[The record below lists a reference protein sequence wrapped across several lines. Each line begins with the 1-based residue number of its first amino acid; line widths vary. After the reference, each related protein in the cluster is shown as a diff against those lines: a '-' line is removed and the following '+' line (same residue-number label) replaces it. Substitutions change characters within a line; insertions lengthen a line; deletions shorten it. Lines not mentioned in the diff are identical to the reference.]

1 MTDILLKTKFYIPPT
16 RPELVSRK
24 RLINQLNEGLHRKLT
39 FISAPAGYGKT
50 TLVTEWLS
58 KLQSD
63 ATNGKPGQYQIAWLS
78 LDEGDNDL
86 VRLLTY
92 IIAALNQV
100 EELGPELGKIA
111 LGMIQSSQSP
121 PTETILTSLI
131 NEMAAISF
139 KVILVLD
146 DYHLIEEPSI
156 HNALTFLLNQL
167 PFTLHLAIVTREDP
181 PLPLARYRVQDQI
194 TELRAANLRFTEAE
208 ATSFLNEIME
218 LHLSEEDIKA
228 LENRTEGW
236 IAGLQLAAISMQ
248 GQNNVTAF
256 IDTFTGSHRL
266 VLDYLIEEVLEQQSE
281 NDQEFL
287 LKTSILDKL
296 NGSLCDTLTDREDS
310 QQQLERLEQ
319 ANLFLIPLDSERIW
333 YRYHHLFADLLRQK
347 LIQTHV
353 DDLAYLH
360 QEASNWYQQAGFI
373 QDAIQHAIAA
383 GDHERTAALVEE
395 SWPDWYTPSGQVI
408 WMKWVSSLPDE
419 IVFDR
424 PLLGIAY
431 VQALLNYGQLEEADR
446 RLKDVEDLVARPNAK
461 LIVVDE
467 TQLEMLPA
475 SVARWRAYHARAL
488 GDTQNTI
495 QYVKQALS
503 LFPEDD
509 FSNRAGLHGLL
520 GLTYWTD
527 GDIEK
532 AYRVFS
538 QDVFENDIDRI
549 TGAFV
554 LADMKRDLGQLR
566 EATQIC
572 EQAIKLAEVHDP
584 PMPPGT
590 EITYSYFSE
599 LYWEQGEL
607 DQASKTLLA
616 AQSLGQ
622 EVDLPVWKQYWLIA
636 QAQVEASHGNLDS
649 AFDILDEAS
658 RLFVRTPVPVVR
670 PIAATQARIRI
681 RQGRLNEAHDWSI
694 DHELTIDDTV
704 SFMRLYEL
712 ITLARLLI
720 AQYKSGKTPEIAE
733 QADQF
738 LDRLLAAARDKNWVR
753 SAIEI
758 MILQALFEKEQGL
771 VSSAIERLEQ
781 ALLLAEPGGF
791 VQIFLD
797 EGPEMAALLYEALAR
812 DVAPHF
818 LQRLLAAYPAQGQE
832 REAYSSQPEA
842 VDWVE
847 PLSEREIEILTLIK
861 EGLTNQEIAAKAYI
875 SSNTV
880 KVHTRNIYRKLGVNS
895 RTQAIAKAR
904 VLGVL

>member
-1 MTDILLKTKFYIPPT
+1 MTDILLKTKFYIPTT
-16 RPELVSRK
+16 RPKLVSRK
-24 RLINQLNEGLHRKLT
+24 RLIDQLNEGLHRKLT
-39 FISAPAGYGKT
+39 FISTPAGYGKT

-58 KLQSD
+58 KLQSE
-63 ATNGKPGQYQIAWLS
+63 ATNGKPGQYRIAWLS
-78 LDEGDNDL
+78 LDKGDNNL
-86 VRLLTY
+86 VRFLTY

-100 EELGPELGKIA
+100 EELGAELGKTA
-111 LGMIQSSQSP
+111 LRMIQTSQSP

-131 NEMAAISF
+131 NEMATIPF

-146 DYHLIEEPSI
+146 DYHLVEEPSI

-167 PFTLHLAIVTREDP
+167 PLTLHLAIVTREDP

-194 TELRAANLRFTEAE
+194 TELRAADLRFTEAE

-218 LHLSEEDIKA
+218 LHLSEENIKA
-228 LENRTEGW
+228 LEKRTEGW
-236 IAGLQLAAISMQ
+236 IASLQLAAISIQ
-248 GQNNVTAF
+248 GQDDVTAF

-296 NGSLCDTLTDREDS
+296 NGSLCDTLTGREDS

-319 ANLFLIPLDSERIW
+319 ANLFLIPLDNKRIW
-333 YRYHHLFADLLRQK
+333 YRYHHLFSDLLRQK
-347 LIQTHV
+347 LIQSQV
-353 DDLAYLH
+353 GDLAYLH
-360 QEASNWYQQAGFI
+360 QEASKWYQQAGFI

-383 GDHERTAALVEE
+383 GDHERTAALLEE
-395 SWPDWYTPSGQVI
+395 SWPDWYSPSSQVI

-419 IVFDR
+419 IVYDR

-431 VQALLNYGQLEEADR
+431 VQVLLNSGQLEEADR
-446 RLKDVEDLVARPNAK
+446 RLKDIEDLISRPDGKMIVED
-461 LIVVDE
+461 I
-467 TQLEMLPA
+467 TQLEILPA
-475 SVARWRAYHARAL
+475 CVARWRAYHARAL

-495 QYVKQALS
+495 QYVEQALS

-520 GLTYWTD
+520 GLTYWAD

-532 AYRVFS
+532 AYQVFS
-538 QDVFENDIDRI
+538 QAVFKNDIDRI

-554 LADMKRDLGQLR
+554 LADMKRELGQLR

-584 PMPPGT
+584 PMPSGT
-590 EITYSYFSE
+590 EITYSYFGE

-607 DQASKTLLA
+607 DQASQTLFA
-616 AQSLGQ
+616 AQSLGE
-622 EVDLPVWKQYWLIA
+622 EVDLLDWKQYWLIA
-636 QAQVEASHGNLDS
+636 QAQVEASRSNLDS
-649 AFDILDEAS
+649 SFDLLDEAS

-681 RQGRLNEAHDWSI
+681 RQGRLNEAHDWST
-694 DHELTIDDTV
+694 DHELTTDDAV
-704 SFMRLYEL
+704 SFMRLYEH

-720 AQYKSGKTPEIAE
+720 TQYKRGKTPEISE

-738 LDRLLAAARDKNWVR
+738 LDHLLAAARDKNWVR

-758 MILQALFEKEQGL
+758 MILQALLEKEQGL
-771 VSSAIERLEQ
+771 VSSAIEHLEQ

-791 VQIFLD
+791 VQIFVD

-812 DVAPHF
+812 GVAPQF
-818 LQRLLAAYPAQGQE
+818 PQRLLAAYPAPKQE
-832 REAYSSQPEA
+832 MDAPKLENES
-842 VDWVE
+842 WVE
-847 PLSEREIEILTLIK
+847 QLSKREIEILMLIA
-861 EGLTNQEIAAKAYI
+861 EGSSNKEIAEKAHL
-875 SSNTV
+875 SLNTV
-880 KVHTRNIYRKLGVNS
+880 KAHTRNIYRKLDVNS
-895 RTQAIAKAR
+895 RTQAIVKAKA
-904 VLGVL
+904 LGIL

>member
-24 RLINQLNEGLHRKLT
+24 RLIDQLNEGLHRKLT

-58 KLQSD
+58 KLQSE
-63 ATNGKPGQYQIAWLS
+63 ALNGKPDQYRIAWLS

-86 VRLLTY
+86 VRFLTY

-100 EELGPELGKIA
+100 EELRPDLGKIA

-121 PTETILTSLI
+121 PTEMILTSLI
-131 NEMAAISF
+131 NEMAAITF

-146 DYHLIEEPSI
+146 DYHLIEELSI
-156 HNALTFLLNQL
+156 HKALTFLLNQL

-181 PLPLARYRVQDQI
+181 HLPLARYRVQDQI

-228 LENRTEGW
+228 LEKRTEGW

-248 GQNNVTAF
+248 DQENVTAF

-266 VLDYLIEEVLEQQSE
+266 VLDYLIEEVLERQSE

-287 LKTSILDKL
+287 LKTSVLDKL
-296 NGSLCDTLTDREDS
+296 NGSLCDALTDREDS
-310 QQQLERLEQ
+310 QQQLERLEK
-319 ANLFLIPLDSERIW
+319 ANLFVIPLDSERIW

-347 LIQTHV
+347 LIQSQGDNLVH
-353 DDLAYLH
+353 LH
-360 QEASNWYQQAGFI
+360 QDASKWYQQAGFI
-373 QDAIQHAIAA
+373 QDAIQHAVAG
-383 GDHERTAALVEE
+383 GDHKRTAALLEE
-395 SWPDWYTPSGQVI
+395 SWAPSSQVI

-419 IVFDR
+419 IVLDR
-424 PLLGIAY
+424 PLIGIAY
-431 VQALLNYGQLEEADR
+431 VQALLNFGQLEEADR
-446 RLKDVEDLVARPNAK
+446 RLKDVENLIVRPDAK
-461 LIVVDE
+461 LIAVDE
-467 TQLEMLPA
+467 SQLEMLPA
-475 SVARWRAYHARAL
+475 SVALWRAYHARAL

-495 QYVKQALS
+495 KYVKQALR

-527 GDIEK
+527 GDVEK
-532 AYRVFS
+532 AYQVFS

-572 EQAIKLAEVHDP
+572 EQAIKLAEVHNP
-584 PMPPGT
+584 PMPSGT

-607 DQASKTLLA
+607 DQASQTLGA
-616 AQSLGQ
+616 AQSLGE

-636 QAQVEASHGNLDS
+636 QARVETSHGNLDS
-649 AFDILDEAS
+649 AFNLLDEAS

-670 PIAATQARIRI
+670 PIAAMQARIRI
-681 RQGRLNEAHDWSI
+681 RQGRLAEAQYWATECD
-694 DHELTIDDTV
+694 LTIDDPV
-704 SFMRLYEL
+704 SYMQQYEH

-720 AQYKSGKTPEIAE
+720 AQNKREKISEIAE
-733 QADQF
+733 QAAQF
-738 LDRLLAAARDKNWVR
+738 LERLLAAAKARNWGR
-753 SAIEI
+753 SVIEI
-758 MILQALFEKEQGL
+758 LILQAQLAKEQGL
-771 VSSAIERLEQ
+771 ESSAIEYLEQ
-781 ALLLAEPGGF
+781 ALLLAEPAGF
-791 VQIFLD
+791 VQVFVD
-797 EGPEMAALLYEALAR
+797 EGPEMAKLLYEALER
-812 DVAPHF
+812 DVAPQFTQH
-818 LQRLLAAYPAQGQE
+818 LLAAYSAQEQGMN
-832 REAYSSQPEA
+832 APKPEIKS
-842 VDWVE
+842 WVE
-847 PLSEREIEILTLIK
+847 QLSEREIEILMLIA
-861 EGLTNQEIAAKAYI
+861 EGSTNKEIAERAYL
-875 SSNTV
+875 SLNTV
-880 KVHTRNIYRKLGVNS
+880 KAHTRNIYRKLNVNS

-904 VLGVL
+904 ALGIL

>member
-24 RLINQLNEGLHRKLT
+24 RLINQINEGLRRKLT

-50 TLVTEWLS
+50 TLVTEWLN
-58 KLQSD
+58 KLQSEGID
-63 ATNGKPGQYQIAWLS
+63 GKPGHYRIAWLS

-86 VRLLTY
+86 VRFLTY

-100 EELGPELGKIA
+100 EELGPELGKTA
-111 LGMIQSSQSP
+111 LGMIQSPQSP

-131 NEMAAISF
+131 NEMAAIPF

-156 HNALTFLLNQL
+156 HNSLTFLLNQL
-167 PFTLHLAIVTREDP
+167 PLTLHLAIVTREDP
-181 PLPLARYRVQDQI
+181 PIPLARYRVQDQI
-194 TELRAANLRFTEAE
+194 TELRAADLRFTEAE
-208 ATSFLNEIME
+208 ATRFLNELME

-228 LENRTEGW
+228 LEKRTEGW
-236 IAGLQLAAISMQ
+236 IASLQLAGISMR
-248 GQNNVTAF
+248 GQDDVTAF

-287 LKTSILDKL
+287 LKTAVLDKL
-296 NGSLCDTLTDREDS
+296 NGSLCDALTGREDS

-333 YRYHHLFADLLRQK
+333 YRYHHLFADLLRLK
-347 LIQTHV
+347 LFQSQGV
-353 DDLAYLH
+353 DLAYLH
-360 QEASNWYQQAGFI
+360 QEASKWYQQAGFI

-395 SWPDWYTPSGQVI
+395 SWPDWNAPTGQVI

-419 IVFDR
+419 IVLDR

-431 VQALLNYGQLEEADR
+431 AQALLNLGQLEEADR
-446 RLKDVEDLVARPNAK
+446 RLKDVENLIVRPDAK
-461 LIVVDE
+461 FIVVDE
-467 TQLEMLPA
+467 SQLEMLPA
-475 SVARWRAYHARAL
+475 SVALWRAYHARAL

-495 QYVKQALS
+495 QYVEQALS

-520 GLTYWTD
+520 GLTYWAD

-532 AYRVFS
+532 AYRIFS
-538 QDVFENDIDRI
+538 QAFFKNDIDRI

-554 LADMKRDLGQLR
+554 LADMKRELGQLR

-584 PMPPGT
+584 PMPSGT
-590 EITYSYFSE
+590 EITYSYFGE

-607 DQASKTLLA
+607 DQASQTLAA
-616 AQSLGQ
+616 AQSLGE
-622 EVDLPVWKQYWLIA
+622 EVDLSDWKQYWLIA
-636 QAQVEASHGNLDS
+636 QAQVAASRSNLDS
-649 AFDILDEAS
+649 AVDLLDEAS
-658 RLFVRTPVPVVR
+658 RLFVRTPVPMVR
-670 PIAATQARIRI
+670 PIAATQARIWI
-681 RQGRLNEAHDWSI
+681 RQGRLDEAHDWAT
-694 DHELTIDDTV
+694 DHELATDDAV
-704 SFMRLYEL
+704 SFMRLYEHV
-712 ITLARLLI
+712 TLARLLI
-720 AQYKSGKTPEIAE
+720 AQYKRGKSPEIAE

-758 MILQALFEKEQGL
+758 LILQALLEKEQGL
-771 VSSAIERLEQ
+771 VSSAIEHLEQ

-791 VQIFLD
+791 VQIFVD
-797 EGPEMAALLYEALAR
+797 EGPAMAALLYEALAR
-812 DVAPHF
+812 GVAPQF
-818 LQRLLAAYPAQGQE
+818 PQRLLAAYPAPKQE
-832 REAYSSQPEA
+832 MDAPKPENES
-842 VDWVE
+842 WVE
-847 PLSEREIEILTLIK
+847 QLSEREIEILMLIA
-861 EGLTNQEIAAKAYI
+861 EGSSNKEIAEKAHL
-875 SSNTV
+875 SLNTV
-880 KVHTRNIYRKLGVNS
+880 KAHTRNIYRKLDVNS
-895 RTQAIAKAR
+895 RTQAIAKAKA
-904 VLGVL
+904 LGVL

>member
-1 MTDILLKTKFYIPPT
+1 MTDILLKTKFYIPTT
-16 RPELVSRK
+16 RPELVPRK
-24 RLINQLNEGLHRKLT
+24 RLIDQLNEGLHRKLT

-58 KLQSD
+58 KLQSE
-63 ATNGKPGQYQIAWLS
+63 ALNGKPDQYRIAWLS

-86 VRLLTY
+86 VRFLTY

-111 LGMIQSSQSP
+111 LGMIQSPQSP

-131 NEMAAISF
+131 NEMVAIPF

-167 PFTLHLAIVTREDP
+167 PLTLHLAIVTREDP

-228 LENRTEGW
+228 LEKRTEGW

-248 GQNNVTAF
+248 GQDNVTAF

-287 LKTSILDKL
+287 LKTSVLDKL
-296 NGSLCDTLTDREDS
+296 NGSLCDALTDREDS

-347 LIQTHV
+347 LIQSQGDNLVH
-353 DDLAYLH
+353 LH
-360 QEASNWYQQAGFI
+360 QDASKWYQQAGFI
-373 QDAIQHAIAA
+373 QDAIQHAIAG
-383 GDHERTAALVEE
+383 GDHKRTAALLEE
-395 SWPDWYTPSGQVI
+395 SWPDWYAPSSQVI

-419 IVFDR
+419 IVLDR

-431 VQALLNYGQLEEADR
+431 VQALLNFGQLEEADR
-446 RLKDVEDLVARPNAK
+446 RLNDVENLIVRPDAK

-467 TQLEMLPA
+467 SQLEMLPA
-475 SVARWRAYHARAL
+475 SVALWRAYHAGAL

-495 QYVKQALS
+495 QYVEQALS

-520 GLTYWTD
+520 GLTYWAD

-532 AYRVFS
+532 AYQVFS
-538 QDVFENDIDRI
+538 QAVFKNDIDRI

-554 LADMKRDLGQLR
+554 LADMKRELGQLR

-590 EITYSYFSE
+590 EITYSYFGE

-607 DQASKTLLA
+607 DQASQTLVA
-616 AQSLGQ
+616 AQSLGE
-622 EVDLPVWKQYWLIA
+622 EVDMLDWKQYWLIA
-636 QAQVEASHGNLDS
+636 QAQAEASHSNLDS
-649 AFDILDEAS
+649 SFDLLDEAS

-670 PIAATQARIRI
+670 PIAAMQARIRI
-681 RQGRLNEAHDWSI
+681 RQGRLDEAKYWATESD
-694 DHELTIDDTV
+694 LTIDDPV
-704 SFMRLYEL
+704 SYMRLYEH

-720 AQYKSGKTPEIAE
+720 AQYKRGKTSEIAE
-733 QADQF
+733 QTDQF

-758 MILQALFEKEQGL
+758 LILQALLEKEQGL
-771 VSSAIERLEQ
+771 ESSAIEHLEQ

-791 VQIFLD
+791 VQIFVD

-812 DVAPHF
+812 GVAPQF
-818 LQRLLAAYPAQGQE
+818 SQRLLAAYPAPKQE
-832 REAYSSQPEA
+832 MDVPKPENES
-842 VDWVE
+842 WVE
-847 PLSEREIEILTLIK
+847 QLSEREIEILMLIA
-861 EGLTNQEIAAKAYI
+861 EGSTNKEIAEKAYL
-875 SSNTV
+875 SLNTV
-880 KVHTRNIYRKLGVNS
+880 KAHTRNIYRKLNVNS
-895 RTQAIAKAR
+895 RTQAIAKAK
-904 VLGVL
+904 VLGII

>member
-16 RPELVSRK
+16 RPEIVSRK

-58 KLQSD
+58 KLQSE
-63 ATNGKPGQYQIAWLS
+63 ALNGKPDQYRIAWLS

-86 VRLLTY
+86 VRFLTY
-92 IIAALNQV
+92 IIAALNQM

-131 NEMAAISF
+131 NEMTAIPF

-167 PFTLHLAIVTREDP
+167 PFTLHLAIITREDP
-181 PLPLARYRVQDQI
+181 QLSLARYRVQDQI

-228 LENRTEGW
+228 LEKRTEGW
-236 IAGLQLAAISMQ
+236 IAGLQLAAISMR
-248 GQNNVTAF
+248 GQDNMTAF

-287 LKTSILDKL
+287 LKTSVLDKL
-296 NGSLCDTLTDREDS
+296 NGSLCDALTDREDS
-310 QQQLERLEQ
+310 QQQLEWLEQ
-319 ANLFLIPLDSERIW
+319 ANLFVIPLDNERIW

-347 LIQTHV
+347 LIQSQG
-353 DDLAYLH
+353 DNLAHLH
-360 QEASNWYQQAGFI
+360 QDASKWYQQAGFI
-373 QDAIQHAIAA
+373 QDAIQHAIAG
-383 GDHERTAALVEE
+383 GDHKRAAALLEE
-395 SWPDWYTPSGQVI
+395 TWPDWYTPSSQVI

-419 IVFDR
+419 IVLER
-424 PLLGIAY
+424 PLIGIAY
-431 VQALLNYGQLEEADR
+431 VQALLNFGQLEEADR
-446 RLKDVEDLVARPNAK
+446 RLKDVENLITCPDANM
-461 LIVVDE
+461 IVVDE
-467 TQLEMLPA
+467 SQLKMLPA
-475 SVARWRAYHARAL
+475 SVALWRAYHARAL

-495 QYVKQALS
+495 QYAKQALR
-503 LFPEDD
+503 LIPEDD

-520 GLTYWTD
+520 GLTYWAD
-527 GDIEK
+527 GDIER
-532 AYRVFS
+532 AYQVFL
-538 QDVFENDIDRI
+538 QNVFTNDLDRI

-566 EATQIC
+566 EAIQIC
-572 EQAIKLAEVHDP
+572 ERAIKLAEVHNP

-607 DQASKTLLA
+607 DQASQTLGA
-616 AQSLGQ
+616 AQTLGE

-636 QAQVEASHGNLDS
+636 QAQVEASHGNFDS
-649 AFDILDEAS
+649 AFDLLDEAS

-670 PIAATQARIRI
+670 PIVAMQARIRI
-681 RQGRLNEAHDWSI
+681 RQGRLDEAQYWATESD
-694 DHELTIDDTV
+694 LTIDDPV
-704 SFMRLYEL
+704 SYMQLYEH

-720 AQYKSGKTPEIAE
+720 AQDKREKKSEIAE
-733 QADQF
+733 QAAQF
-738 LDRLLAAARDKNWVR
+738 LERLLAAARDKNWGR
-753 SAIEI
+753 SVIEI
-758 MILQALFEKEQGL
+758 LILQAQLEKEQGL
-771 VSSAIERLEQ
+771 ESSAIEHLEQ
-781 ALLLAEPGGF
+781 ALLLAEPAGF
-791 VQIFLD
+791 VQVFVD
-797 EGPEMAALLYEALAR
+797 EGPEMAGLLYEAMAR
-812 DVAPHF
+812 GVAPQF
-818 LQRLLAAYPAQGQE
+818 PQRLLAAYPATKQE
-832 REAYSSQPEA
+832 MDAPKPENES
-842 VDWVE
+842 WVE
-847 PLSEREIEILTLIK
+847 QLSEREIEILMLIS
-861 EGLTNQEIAAKAYI
+861 EGGTNKEIAEKSYL
-875 SSNTV
+875 SLNTV
-880 KVHTRNIYRKLGVNS
+880 KAHTRNIYRKLNVNS

-904 VLGVL
+904 ALGII